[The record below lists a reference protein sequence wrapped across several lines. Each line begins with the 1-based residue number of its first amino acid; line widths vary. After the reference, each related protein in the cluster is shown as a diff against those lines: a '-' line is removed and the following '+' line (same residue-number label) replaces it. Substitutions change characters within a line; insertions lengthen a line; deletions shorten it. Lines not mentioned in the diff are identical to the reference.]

1 MNGRQTQIPHKD
13 PELRQGILRRFQQEN
28 PAIAQ
33 HLIENPEL
41 FDALLDEASEKVD
54 QDQNLNPTMD
64 EGDFEAIQI
73 VSFQLFGCALEY

>member
-1 MNGRQTQIPHKD
+1 MNGCQTQIPHKD

-41 FDALLDEASEKVD
+41 FDALLDEVSQEVD
-54 QDQNLNPTMD
+54 QNFNPMD

-73 VSFQLFGCALEY
+73 VSFQLFGYALEY